1 MPRSIKDTPWK
12 RIRNLLRNIHLWAGL
27 VSGLFVVVI
36 CFSGT
41 AYVFNTELTEMAA
54 PHLYKVMPATANRI
68 PVEIVAPVI
77 QEKAGG
83 AVTAIFVPAEA
94 NRTYRFDIKK
104 EGDKSRNGTSYF
116 VNPYSGEITGTSLE
130 ETGTKKFM
138 STMFSLHRWLLL
150 DKIET
155 PVFQGM
161 TNRELG
167 SKITGWATIL
177 FTLGCVT
184 GICIWF
190 PNKVRHWRQ
199 GLKIKTNGNRK
210 RLIHDLHNAP
220 AFYALIFLLLMGI
233 TGPQWSFPWYREGMQ
248 KTLGTYEAKTPK
260 GETKKNTPPTALTNS
275 KTLPTEINLSSI
287 LRAAD
292 TQLPYKGDYTIRI
305 PEERGVPVVISKNK
319 RGFFAPAAAD
329 KVLMNATSG
338 QIIKTDVFTD
348 KPFNERVAGSIKAI
362 HTGSVYGIFTKLL
375 YFIACLI
382 ATTLPLTGTLIWLN
396 KLKKKKKKIKV
407 TFAVRDQK
415 ITVTN
420 LEDKLIAD

>member
-27 VSGLFVVVI
+27 ISGLFVVAI

-41 AYVFNTELTEMAA
+41 VYVFNTELTEIAA
-54 PHLYKVMPATANRI
+54 PHLYKVKPGNVDRI
-68 PVEIVAPVI
+68 PVEILLNKI
-77 QEKAGG
+77 SEKAGG
-83 AVTAIFVPAEA
+83 AVTAISVPAEA

-130 ETGTKKFM
+130 EPGTKKFM

-190 PNKVRHWRQ
+190 PNKIRHWRQ
-199 GLKIKTNGNRK
+199 GLKIKTSGNRK
-210 RLIHDLHNAP
+210 RIIHDLHNAP
-220 AFYALIFLLLMGI
+220 AFYTFIFLLLMGI

-248 KTLGTYEAKTPK
+248 KTLGTYQAKTQK
-260 GETKKNTPPTALTNS
+260 DSAKKTTAAITGN
-275 KTLPTEINLSSI
+275 PENLSALPS
-287 LRAAD
+287 LSSMLLTAD
-292 TQLPYKGDYTIRI
+292 AQLPYKGDYTIRF
-305 PEERGVPVVISKNK
+305 PEETEAPVAITKNK
-319 RGFFAPAAAD
+319 LGFFAPAAAD
-329 KVLMNATSG
+329 KVLIDAASG

-362 HTGSVYGIFTKLL
+362 HTGSVYGFFTKFL

-382 ATTLPLTGTLIWLN
+382 ATTLPITGTLIWLN
-396 KLKKKKKKIKV
+396 KLQKKKKKIKV

-415 ITVTN
+415 ITVTD